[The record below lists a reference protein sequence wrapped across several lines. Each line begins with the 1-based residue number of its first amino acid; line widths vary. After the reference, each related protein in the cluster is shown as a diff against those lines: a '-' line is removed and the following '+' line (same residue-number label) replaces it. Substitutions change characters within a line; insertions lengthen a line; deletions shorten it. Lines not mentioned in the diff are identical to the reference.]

1 MVALAIEKALAKQ
14 RRGSSPLPRPS
25 HLRVVHDADRPVV
38 AAEEPRQRASARL
51 SVALSKAVAF
61 CVVVIA
67 CVGLFWAGAGLGKLG
82 DDFEIRLRVAEIQ
95 ATAELPPPLK
105 QIGTFNRE
113 KGGRG

>member
-1 MVALAIEKALAKQ
+1 MSALAIEKAMAKQ
-14 RRGSSPLPRPS
+14 RRGCDPLPRPS

-38 AAEEPRQRASARL
+38 AAEEPRQRVGARVA
-51 SVALSKAVAF
+51 VALSPIAFSIAVVAF
-61 CVVVIA
+61 VA
-67 CVGLFWAGAGLGKLG
+67 FFWAGAGLGKLG

-105 QIGTFNRE
+105 QIGTFDRE